1 MSENVRK
8 TRKETVP
15 IKVYVTPDEK
25 IAITNNAESY
35 SLSAS
40 NYLRNLG
47 LGFSV
52 TPTLDQEAVGAL
64 AKLNADQGRLGGLL
78 KMFLTND
85 EKLRKFNE
93 NDLINGIEKCLSEIY
108 SIQETLYHKVSK
120 L

>member
-1 MSENVRK
+1 MSGNTEK

-15 IKVYVTPDEK
+15 IKVYVTPQEK
-25 IAITNNAESY
+25 DQIISNANLY

-52 TPTLDQEAVGAL
+52 TPTIDQEAVSAL

-78 KMFLTND
+78 KMFLSND

-93 NDLINGIEKCLSEIY
+93 ANLIQGIEECLNQIY
-108 SIQETLYHKVSK
+108 SIQETLYYKVSK